1 MNELIENKNLVVE
14 RTPSLIAKEINHI
27 RSQTQK
33 ILLYNSIEIGRRL
46 VEAKALLNHGEWG
59 EWLEKSVDYSQR
71 TANNLMKI
79 FEEYGADQI
88 SLLDTNLNSQAF
100 ANLTY
105 TQAIALLKVPSEER
119 ENFVE
124 ENPIEDMST
133 RELEK
138 AIKEREEALNK
149 LKEAE
154 TLAEKRAKEAAEQKE
169 QYEKALEKQKKLEAE
184 NKKQLEKANK
194 LKTELKEI
202 KNQIHEADNAG
213 NSEEVE
219 KLKEN
224 LQKLTIELNQ
234 ANAKAEE
241 LEKEL
246 KEKPIEINAEIPQE
260 VEIELQEL
268 KQFKESAI
276 KEKAVNKQTAKFAV
290 YFDELI
296 NNFKNLLGTLQEIED
311 PEEKEKYKNAIVGMI
326 GKMNQSL

>member
-1 MNELIENKNLVVE
+1 MNELIQNTSLAIE
-14 RTPSLIAKEINHI
+14 RTPSLIAAEINSI

-119 ENFVE
+119 EKFVE
-124 ENPIEDMST
+124 DNPIEDMST

-138 AIKEREEALNK
+138 VIKEKEEALKK

-154 TLAEKRAKEAAEQKE
+154 ALAEEKEKEAADTKE
-169 QYEKALEKQKKLEAE
+169 QYEKALEKQKNLEEE
-184 NKKQLEKANK
+184 NKKQLQKADK
-194 LKTELKEI
+194 LKKELGEI
-202 KNQIHEADNAG
+202 KSQLEEADNAG
-213 NSEEVE
+213 SSEEAE
-219 KLKEN
+219 KLQEN
-224 LQKLTIELNQ
+224 LKEITAELNE
-234 ANAKAEE
+234 ANLKVEE
-241 LEKEL
+241 LEKQL
-246 KEKPIEINAEIPQE
+246 KEKPIEINAEIPE
-260 VEIELQEL
+260 EIEKELQEL
-268 KQFKESAI
+268 RKLKESAI
-276 KEKAVNKQTAKFAV
+276 KEKEVNKQTAKFAV
-290 YFDELI
+290 YFEELVD
-296 NNFKNLLGTLQEIED
+296 NFKNLLGTLQEIQD
-311 PEEKEKYKNAIVGMI
+311 PEEKEKYKNAIAGMI
-326 GKMNQSL
+326 SKMYERL